1 MEASLSDRRL
11 ISIVTACFNEEEN
24 VEALYE
30 RIRSVMEGLGKYRYE
45 HLFIDN
51 ASRDG
56 TVEILRRLAAKDS
69 RVKVIVNTRNFGHIR
84 SPYHALLQAKGDAAI
99 ALASDLQDPPE
110 LIPEFIRNW
119 EQGSLVVLGVKT
131 KSKES
136 AIMYLIRSVYYNLV
150 GRLSEVKLVKHS
162 TGFGL
167 YDQRVLKVMRAL
179 DDVYPYFRG
188 LAADLGFQ
196 PSLVPYTQARRIRG
210 ITKNNFYTLY
220 DIAMLGITNHSK
232 LPLRIVTF
240 LGFATGAM
248 SFLVALAYLVYKLV
262 NWQQFS
268 VGIAPIV
275 IGIFFF
281 SSLQMFFLGIVGEY
295 VGSIQTQVLHRPL
308 VVERERINFEEDHP
322 SKTDEKEPLA

>member
-1 MEASLSDRRL
+1 LPDRKL

-30 RIRSVMEGLGKYRYE
+30 RIRAVMEGLGKYRYE
-45 HLFIDN
+45 HIFIDN

-56 TVEILRRLAAKDS
+56 TVEILRRLAAKDA

-84 SPYHALLQAKGDAAI
+84 SPYHALMQAQGDAAI

-110 LIPEFIRNW
+110 LIPEFIRHW
-119 EQGSLVVLGVKT
+119 EEGSFVVVGVKT
-131 KSKES
+131 KSDES
-136 AIMYLIRSVYYNLV
+136 LIMRLIRSVYYNLV
-150 GRLSEVKLVKHS
+150 GRLSEVKLVKNS

-167 YDQRVLKVMRAL
+167 YDQRVLKVMRAI

-188 LAADLGFQ
+188 LSADLGFQ
-196 PSLVPYTQARRIRG
+196 PTLVAYTQPKRVRG

-220 DIAMLGITNHSK
+220 DMAMLGITNHSK

-240 LGFATGAM
+240 LGFATGTV
-248 SFLVALAYLVYKLV
+248 SFLVGLAYLVYKLV
-262 NWQQFS
+262 YWQNFS

-275 IGIFFF
+275 IGVFFF
-281 SSLQMFFLGIVGEY
+281 SSVQMFFLGIVGEY

-308 VVERERINFEEDHP
+308 VVERERINFEGDPTAELRAP
-322 SKTDEKEPLA
+322 PPMPKLNA

>member
-1 MEASLSDRRL
+1 LSDRKL
-11 ISIVTACFNEEEN
+11 ITIVTGCFNEEGN

-30 RIRSVMEGLGKYRYE
+30 RIRAVMEGLGKYRYE

-56 TVEILRRLAAKDS
+56 TVEILRRLAAQD
-69 RVKVIVNTRNFGHIR
+69 RRLKVIVNTRNFGHIR
-84 SPYHALLQAKGDAAI
+84 SPYHALMQAKGDAAI

-110 LIPEFIRNW
+110 LIPEFIRHW
-119 EQGSLVVLGVKT
+119 EEGSLVVVGVKT
-131 KSKES
+131 TSKEFF
-136 AIMYLIRSVYYNLV
+136 IMRLIRSAYYNLV

-167 YDQRVLKVMRAL
+167 YDQRVLTVMREL

-188 LAADLGFQ
+188 LSADLGFQ
-196 PSLVPYTQARRIRG
+196 PALVEYAQPQRVRG
-210 ITKNNFYTLY
+210 LTKNSFYTLY
-220 DIAMLGITNHSK
+220 DMALLGITNHSK

-240 LGFATGAM
+240 LGFATGIV
-248 SFLVALAYLVYKLV
+248 SFLTGLAYLIYKLV
-262 NWQQFS
+262 YWHDFS

-275 IGIFFF
+275 IGVFFF

-308 VVERERINFEEDHP
+308 VVERERINFEEDGV
-322 SKTDEKEPLA
+322 TDGGGPDRQT